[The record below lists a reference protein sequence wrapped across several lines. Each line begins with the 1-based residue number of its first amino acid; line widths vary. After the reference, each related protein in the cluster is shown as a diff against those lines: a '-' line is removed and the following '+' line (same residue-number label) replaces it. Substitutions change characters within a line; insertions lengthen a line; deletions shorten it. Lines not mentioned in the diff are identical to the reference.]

1 MTEHGKADWIVS
13 DAGLILVGGHCA
25 DCGRK
30 FFPEKPNCP
39 NCGSDQVSP
48 AQLSRIGRLYSYST
62 IHSAPRGFHVPYTV
76 GFVDLDDDVRVF
88 GQIEGGDTDLVLETP
103 MEPVLGVIRTDD
115 DGDVQSYKFRRAT
128 HVS

>member
-1 MTEHGKADWIVS
+1 
-13 DAGLILVGGHCA
+13 
-25 DCGRK
+25 
-30 FFPEKPNCP
+30 
-39 NCGSDQVSP
+39 
-48 AQLSRIGRLYSYST
+48 
-62 IHSAPRGFHVPYTV
+62 VPYTV